1 MGLSV
6 LLSPVYRATSGL
18 SEGRSSANKI
28 ELSLSKT
35 VQIVFGQAA
44 VAKQVRE
51 HEWKNG
57 IAIVIPSVNLPP
69 TLRQPTFQTPQLG
82 GLLDLRGPAFNVSDE
97 SLQLFAKRPVE
108 SSSGDCFF
116 GIRPL
121 KFVHGDNVLN
131 CRVR

>member
-1 MGLSV
+1 M
-6 LLSPVYRATSGL
+6 SGL

-69 TLRQPTFQTPQLG
+69 MLRQFGCLRDRPAVGYTKVRMHMRVETRSDPIGRRLDAFIAEIDF
-82 GLLDLRGPAFNVSDE
+82 GLPPMMRHMNV
-97 SLQLFAKRPVE
+97 Q
-108 SSSGDCFF
+108 G
-116 GIRPL
+116 
-121 KFVHGDNVLN
+121 
-131 CRVR
+131 